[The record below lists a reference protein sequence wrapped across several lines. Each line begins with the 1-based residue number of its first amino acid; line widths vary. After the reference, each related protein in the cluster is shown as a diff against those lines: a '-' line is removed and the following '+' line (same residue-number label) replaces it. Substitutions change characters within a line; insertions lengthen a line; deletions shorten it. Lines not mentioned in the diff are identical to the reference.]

1 MDRQA
6 LADRI
11 AAEDLLTRYATAV
24 DRRDWEQYRSI
35 FTADA
40 EIDYTSAGGI
50 AGTVDEIV
58 EFLSTSLEMF
68 EMTQHLVSNIDLEV
82 NGDSA
87 TVTAMFNN
95 PMRLPGGDTWFTG
108 GWYHHDLV
116 RTPDG
121 WRSRRLREE
130 SAWFDRAPFYSDSS
144 TLPLLRN
151 IPT

>member
-24 DRRDWEQYRSI
+24 DRRDWEQYRSL

-40 EIDYTSAGGI
+40 VIDYTSAGGI
-50 AGTVDEIV
+50 AGTVDEVV

-130 SAWFDRAPFYSDSS
+130 SAWFDRAPF
-144 TLPLLRN
+144 
-151 IPT
+151 

>member
-11 AAEDLLTRYATAV
+11 AAQDLLTRYATAV

-50 AGTVDEIV
+50 AGTVDEVV
-58 EFLSTSLEMF
+58 EFLSTSLELF

-130 SAWFDRAPFYSDSS
+130 SAWFDRAPF
-144 TLPLLRN
+144 
-151 IPT
+151 

>member
-50 AGTVDEIV
+50 AGTVDEVV

-130 SAWFDRAPFYSDSS
+130 SAWFDRAPF
-144 TLPLLRN
+144 
-151 IPT
+151 

>member
-50 AGTVDEIV
+50 AGTVDEVV
-58 EFLSTSLEMF
+58 EFLSTSLELF

-87 TVTAMFNN
+87 TVTAMFHN

-130 SAWFDRAPFYSDSS
+130 SAWFDRAPF
-144 TLPLLRN
+144 
-151 IPT
+151 

>member
-6 LADRI
+6 LADRS

-50 AGTVDEIV
+50 AGTVDEVV

-130 SAWFDRAPFYSDSS
+130 SAWFDRAPF
-144 TLPLLRN
+144 
-151 IPT
+151 

>member
-6 LADRI
+6 LEDRI

-35 FTADA
+35 FTTDA
-40 EIDYTSAGGI
+40 VIDYTSAGGI

-82 NGDSA
+82 RGDSA

-121 WRSRRLREE
+121 WRSRRLRED
-130 SAWFDRAPFYSDSS
+130 SAWLDRAPF
-144 TLPLLRN
+144 
-151 IPT
+151 

>member
-1 MDRQA
+1 MDQQA
-6 LADRI
+6 LEDRI

-24 DRRDWEQYRSI
+24 DRRDWVQYRSI
-35 FTADA
+35 FTSDA
-40 EIDYTSAGGI
+40 EIDYSSAGGI

-68 EMTQHLVSNIDLEV
+68 EMTQHLVSNIDLDV
-82 NGDSA
+82 KGDSA

-121 WRSRRLREE
+121 WRSQRLREE
-130 SAWFDRAPFYSDSS
+130 SAWFDRAPF
-144 TLPLLRN
+144 
-151 IPT
+151 

>member
-1 MDRQA
+1 MDLQA
-6 LADRI
+6 IEDRI

-24 DRRDWEQYRSI
+24 DRRDWEQYRLI
-35 FTADA
+35 FTTDA

-82 NGDSA
+82 DGDSA

-121 WRSRRLREE
+121 WHSRRLREE
-130 SAWFDRAPFYSDSS
+130 SAWLDRAPF
-144 TLPLLRN
+144 
-151 IPT
+151 

>member
-50 AGTVDEIV
+50 AGTVDEVV
-58 EFLSTSLEMF
+58 EFPSTSLETF
-68 EMTQHLVSNIDLEV
+68 QMTQHLVSNIDLEV
-82 NGDSA
+82 NGESA

-130 SAWFDRAPFYSDSS
+130 SAWFDRAPF
-144 TLPLLRN
+144 
-151 IPT
+151 

>member
-24 DRRDWEQYRSI
+24 DRRDWQQYRSI

-50 AGTVDEIV
+50 ADTVDEIV

-82 NGDSA
+82 NGESA

-130 SAWFDRAPFYSDSS
+130 SAWFDRAPF
-144 TLPLLRN
+144 
-151 IPT
+151 

>member
-130 SAWFDRAPFYSDSS
+130 SAWFDRAPF
-144 TLPLLRN
+144 
-151 IPT
+151 

>member
-50 AGTVDEIV
+50 AGTVDEVV
-58 EFLSTSLEMF
+58 EFISTSLEMF

-82 NGDSA
+82 NGESA

-130 SAWFDRAPFYSDSS
+130 SAWFDRAPF
-144 TLPLLRN
+144 
-151 IPT
+151 

>member
-95 PMRLPGGDTWFTG
+95 PMRLTGGDTWFTG

-116 RTPDG
+116 RTADG

-130 SAWFDRAPFYSDSS
+130 SAWFDRAPF
-144 TLPLLRN
+144 
-151 IPT
+151 

>member
-24 DRRDWEQYRSI
+24 DRRDWQQYRSI

-50 AGTVDEIV
+50 AGTVDEVV

-82 NGDSA
+82 NGESA

-130 SAWFDRAPFYSDSS
+130 SAWFDRAPF
-144 TLPLLRN
+144 
-151 IPT
+151 

>member
-6 LADRI
+6 LEDRI
-11 AAEDLLTRYATAV
+11 AAEDLLTQYATAV

-58 EFLSTSLEMF
+58 EFLSASLEMF
-68 EMTQHLVSNIDLEV
+68 EMTQHLVSNIDLKV
-82 NGDSA
+82 TGDSA

-130 SAWFDRAPFYSDSS
+130 SVWLDRAPF
-144 TLPLLRN
+144 
-151 IPT
+151 

>member
-24 DRRDWEQYRSI
+24 DRRDWQQYRSI

-130 SAWFDRAPFYSDSS
+130 SAWFDRAPF
-144 TLPLLRN
+144 
-151 IPT
+151 

>member
-50 AGTVDEIV
+50 AGTDAEVV
-58 EFLSTSLEMF
+58 ELLSTSLEMF

-82 NGDSA
+82 NGESA

-130 SAWFDRAPFYSDSS
+130 SAWFDRAPF
-144 TLPLLRN
+144 
-151 IPT
+151 

>member
-1 MDRQA
+1 MDLQA
-6 LADRI
+6 IEDRI

-35 FTADA
+35 FTTDA

-68 EMTQHLVSNIDLEV
+68 EMTQHLVSNIDLKV
-82 NGDSA
+82 TGDSA

-116 RTPDG
+116 RTADG
-121 WRSRRLREE
+121 WRSRKLREE
-130 SAWFDRAPFYSDSS
+130 SAWFDRAPF
-144 TLPLLRN
+144 
-151 IPT
+151 

>member
-11 AAEDLLTRYATAV
+11 AAEDLLTRYATAG

-50 AGTVDEIV
+50 AGTVDEVV
-58 EFLSTSLEMF
+58 EFLSTSLELF

-130 SAWFDRAPFYSDSS
+130 SAWFDRAPF
-144 TLPLLRN
+144 
-151 IPT
+151 

>member
-50 AGTVDEIV
+50 AGTVDEVV

-82 NGDSA
+82 NGESA

-130 SAWFDRAPFYSDSS
+130 SAWFDRARF
-144 TLPLLRN
+144 
-151 IPT
+151 

>member
-6 LADRI
+6 LEDRI
-11 AAEDLLTRYATAV
+11 AAEALLTRYATAV

-35 FTADA
+35 FTTDA

-50 AGTVDEIV
+50 AGTIDEIV

-116 RTPDG
+116 RTPNG

-130 SAWFDRAPFYSDSS
+130 SAWFDRAPF
-144 TLPLLRN
+144 
-151 IPT
+151 

>member
-40 EIDYTSAGGI
+40 EIDYTAAGGI

-58 EFLSTSLEMF
+58 EFLSTSLELF

-82 NGDSA
+82 NGASA

-108 GWYHHDLV
+108 GWYHPELV

-130 SAWFDRAPFYSDSS
+130 SAWFDRAPF
-144 TLPLLRN
+144 
-151 IPT
+151 

>member
-50 AGTVDEIV
+50 AGTVDEV
-58 EFLSTSLEMF
+58 
-68 EMTQHLVSNIDLEV
+68 
-82 NGDSA
+82 GA
-87 TVTAMFNN
+87 
-95 PMRLPGGDTWFTG
+95 
-108 GWYHHDLV
+108 
-116 RTPDG
+116 
-121 WRSRRLREE
+121 
-130 SAWFDRAPFYSDSS
+130 
-144 TLPLLRN
+144 
-151 IPT
+151 

>member
-50 AGTVDEIV
+50 AGTVDEVV
-58 EFLSTSLEMF
+58 EFLSTSLELF
-68 EMTQHLVSNIDLEV
+68 EMTQHLVANIDLEV
-82 NGDSA
+82 NGESA

-130 SAWFDRAPFYSDSS
+130 SAWFDRAPF
-144 TLPLLRN
+144 
-151 IPT
+151 